1 MVNTQERSNK
11 SANVNEIEQLKGS
24 SNSTGSVGSA
34 SSTSPSSLSTSSSSS
49 LSNVGSSL
57 SSSPASSSSSA
68 ASVKSVSATTSSAPT
83 NFAKNASA
91 HAASATAQSV
101 HHKLIPIQSVLNT
114 NTTAA
119 DHQQQHLHQNNHNSY
134 HHNTSS
140 AYNHHSSSNNLQL
153 PQSGAATHLNVPT
166 STLQNFL
173 AGATTHAQLP
183 SELPHEDEER
193 LGNLFK
199 QLDRDGNGRID
210 IHDLSEALREFGLSS
225 VYAEVS
231 TTTSRLRIHYD
242 LIYKNISTTS
252 TTTTPDI
259 NLTPVYLIFALRG

>member
-24 SNSTGSVGSA
+24 SNSTGSVGS
-34 SSTSPSSLSTSSSSS
+34 SSSSPSSSSLSSSSSSS
-49 LSNVGSSL
+49 LSNVGASSL
-57 SSSPASSSSSA
+57 SQSQPSSSA
-68 ASVKSVSATTSSAPT
+68 APVKSAYTNPNTTSA

-91 HAASATAQSV
+91 HAVTAAAQS

-114 NTTAA
+114 NSVAA
-119 DHQQQHLHQNNHNSY
+119 DPQQQQQSQQQQQQQQHLHHNNHNTTY
-134 HHNTSS
+134 HSS
-140 AYNHHSSSNNLQL
+140 AYNHHSSSNNLQF
-153 PQSGAATHLNVPT
+153 PQSGSGDGGATHLNVPNT
-166 STLQNFL
+166 TLQNFL
-173 AGATTHAQLP
+173 SGAATHSQLP
-183 SELPHEDEER
+183 TELPHEDEER

-231 TTTSRLRIHYD
+231 VEEIGCCNERCEESMY
-242 LIYKNISTTS
+242 
-252 TTTTPDI
+252 
-259 NLTPVYLIFALRG
+259 PV

>member
-11 SANVNEIEQLKGS
+11 SANVNEIEQQLKGS
-24 SNSTGSVGSA
+24 SNSKGSVGSA
-34 SSTSPSSLSTSSSSS
+34 SSTSPSSLSTTSSSS

-57 SSSPASSSSSA
+57 SSSPASSTSSSA
-68 ASVKSVSATTSSAPT
+68 ASVKSVSAPT
-83 NFAKNASA
+83 NFAKNASSA
-91 HAASATAQSV
+91 HVASATSAQSS

-114 NTTAA
+114 NTTAV
-119 DHQQQHLHQNNHNSY
+119 DHQQQHLHQNNHNSSY

-153 PQSGAATHLNVPT
+153 PQSGAAATHLNVPT

-231 TTTSRLRIHYD
+231 T
-242 LIYKNISTTS
+242 ISFIRS
-252 TTTTPDI
+252 YQQQQPQKSI
-259 NLTPVYLIFALRG
+259 